1 MCSISSITSKKYE
14 IIPKLTDY
22 LSTSAEN
29 VLKSTFARIPSYLVE
44 KYRSPKTPV
53 FNRLFGLPA
62 SGNCL
67 LYIYIK
73 SFGVR
78 HSDRHPFPY
87 ILHCNSAFQL
97 GQRPLLYF
105 KPFLEYFTHI
115 PLCKAGTR
123 KWNGTGRQYNLLFRK
138 SAVLVIIIK
147 MLQFTKQECRNVFHL

>member
-67 LYIYIK
+67 LYIYK
-73 SFGVR
+73 
-78 HSDRHPFPY
+78 
-87 ILHCNSAFQL
+87 ILWSQAFWQASISL
-97 GQRPLLYF
+97 HF
-105 KPFLEYFTHI
+105 
-115 PLCKAGTR
+115 A
-123 KWNGTGRQYNLLFRK
+123 
-138 SAVLVIIIK
+138 
-147 MLQFTKQECRNVFHL
+147 LQFCIPTWTTPPPVFQTISWIFYSYTLVQSRNQEMEWYRKTIQPFV